1 MRGVLLD
8 TSIISE
14 LAPGRPPGGLPQW
27 LRAHRGSLF
36 LPVVA
41 VVEIEKGVSR
51 LTRMG
56 GSQRAELLSLW
67 LDRVLDTFAE
77 RVLSLD
83 VIAARRAGAIS
94 DAARAKGR
102 DPGLADVMI
111 AAIADVHDLTVATR
125 NLRHFEPLGVPCLD
139 PLAEG

>member
-1 MRGVLLD
+1 M
-8 TSIISE
+8 
-14 LAPGRPPGGLPQW
+14 PQW